1 MSNAISQEIIETTT
15 DGVKAIAM
23 SLATQDQLTELS
35 EFKKNL
41 DKNTS
46 RDNYCKTALL
56 LWGVLSFQLDEVDD
70 SMFNRV
76 LLMSLGVLNKVL
88 SRSEFEPYF
97 NGVDL
102 SPNPEGGDHSNL
114 SYEMHSWFKRND
126 SHPGV
131 QVLITT
137 GKHLFGLL
145 VLKDQLK
152 EDQVKK
158 LYEMGSLLQENTN
171 GMGVMKSILMD
182 NNIKFNF

>member
-1 MSNAISQEIIETTT
+1 MSNPISQEIIDATT

-23 SLATQDQLTELS
+23 SLATQEQLTELS
-35 EFKKNL
+35 EFKKKL
-41 DKNTS
+41 DKNTG

-56 LWGVLSFQLDEVDD
+56 LWGILSFHLDEVDD

-76 LLMSLGVLNKVL
+76 LLMSLGVLNKIL
-88 SRSEFEPYF
+88 SRNEFEPYF

-102 SPNPEGGDHSNL
+102 SPNPESGDHSNL
-114 SYEMHSWFKRND
+114 SYEMHSWFNRND

-131 QVLITT
+131 QALITT
-137 GKHLFGLL
+137 GKHLFSLL
-145 VLKDQLK
+145 VLKDQLT
-152 EDQVKK
+152 EERIKK

-182 NNIKFNF
+182 SNIKFNF